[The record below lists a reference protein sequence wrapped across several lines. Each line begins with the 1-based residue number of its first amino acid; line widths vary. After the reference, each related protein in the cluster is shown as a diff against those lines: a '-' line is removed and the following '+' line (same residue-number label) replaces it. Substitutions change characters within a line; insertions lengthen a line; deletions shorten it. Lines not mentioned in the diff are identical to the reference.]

1 MGERNEGQAP
11 HSRPLIVTNIK
22 YKMIKDI
29 KYHPKYWH
37 LHKEIYNDEF
47 DSLDSRIR
55 EDIQRNPFSHDARV
69 FNDRINR
76 LVEDKVKESNNH
88 SDIELF

>member
-1 MGERNEGQAP
+1 M
-11 HSRPLIVTNIK
+11 T
-22 YKMIKDI
+22 KDI
-29 KYHPKYWH
+29 KSHPKYWH
-37 LHKEIYNDEF
+37 LHKEIYNYEF
-47 DSLDSRIR
+47 DSLDSQIR
-55 EDIQRNPFSHDARV
+55 EDIQRNPSSHDARV